1 MSESG
6 SNLRAF
12 RFIWA
17 WQSLE
22 TGDKGSHPLPVATME
37 ITPSTSKWCWRR
49 KVAFGWDCSL
59 VSAVCRR
66 GSVTVDRSAL
76 ARHIE
81 IWEFAHLVFATTQS
95 QVLSLG
101 HTLLSKIMFASLWSC
116 SQWENVLR
124 SCGGRGI
131 VLTLVHWGDWQE
143 EQRRED
149 ASAEQW
155 LYGPCTSLTWWMT
168 VGPSLCVKSLGPLQ
182 RTSINRNQK
191 CPQE

>member
-12 RFIWA
+12 RFVWA
-17 WQSLE
+17 RQSLE

-49 KVAFGWDCSL
+49 KVAFGWDYSL

-116 SQWENVLR
+116 SL
-124 SCGGRGI
+124 S
-131 VLTLVHWGDWQE
+131 
-143 EQRRED
+143 
-149 ASAEQW
+149 
-155 LYGPCTSLTWWMT
+155 
-168 VGPSLCVKSLGPLQ
+168 VG
-182 RTSINRNQK
+182 K
-191 CPQE
+191 CPQKLWGEGYCPYTRTLRWLTGGTEERGCFSPAVAARTLCFSDLMDDRGSVTLC